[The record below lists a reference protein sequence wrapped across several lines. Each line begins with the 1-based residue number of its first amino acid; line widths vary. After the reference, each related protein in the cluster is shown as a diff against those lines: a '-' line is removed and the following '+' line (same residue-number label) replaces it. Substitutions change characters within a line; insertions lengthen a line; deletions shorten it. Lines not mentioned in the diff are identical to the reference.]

1 MKDDTESRK
10 NYLKS
15 HKRSLSSFQT
25 RKGGGGGGGGGGEGG
40 LWACGLCPKSRA
52 QRAGASPSEVYPPGK
67 LQ

>member
-25 RKGGGGGGGGGGEGG
+25 RKGGGGGGGGGLVG
-40 LWACGLCPKSRA
+40 LWAVSKVESPACGCLAFRGLS
-52 QRAGASPSEVYPPGK
+52 SW
-67 LQ
+67 

>member
-15 HKRSLSSFQT
+15 HKRSRSSFQT
-25 RKGGGGGGGGGGEGG
+25 RKGGGG